1 MAPVPAT
8 SKEMERLRPDATLA
22 PDPADTPAAIS
33 IQEAKKAAGEGDH
46 SAHAPDHSQ
55 HEAPED
61 VRP

>member
-1 MAPVPAT
+1 MAPAPST
-8 SKEMERLRPDATLA
+8 SNEMMGLRPDATLA

-33 IQEAKKAAGEGDH
+33 VQESRKAAGEADH
-46 SAHAPDHSQ
+46 SAHPPDHSQ